1 MQYTRDRLWLK
12 HKYRHESNEC
22 PRCSTSIRW
31 VYDGAY
37 WIPCD
42 KEPVYYIRDRDS
54 KVSIVKR
61 KTLIDGVLLYQPGM
75 DLGNVNWD
83 FCRMFSVVP
92 ERKGNTD
99 AYKR

>member
-75 DLGNVNWD
+75 DLGKCELGLLPHV
-83 FCRMFSVVP
+83 FSCSGT
-92 ERKGNTD
+92 KGE
-99 AYKR
+99 YGCL